1 MDSNSLMNPY
11 RNAGRSGRN
20 DRAQGEALAPQIAL
34 MATSVGETALAKA
47 NARAALAEAL

>member
-1 MDSNSLMNPY
+1 MRVAADEMTALK
-11 RNAGRSGRN
+11 
-20 DRAQGEALAPQIAL
+20 ALAPQIAL